1 MSFTGEFGGNNS
13 VSGRSSPLVSYGSP
27 RRRRTDLDSQSL
39 TMKADAENLAAGNVV
54 SIMSIFGRIG
64 FGYLVLDERMKVTEW
79 NEPAR
84 VALEVEDGAADKTK
98 AISDAFRHLTSPVA
112 CKFSPGT
119 VSWVVIP
126 YKGGTPVIVH
136 DDTVIGSQ
144 RTCVVMLVSRETSP
158 QPNPAR
164 LQQMFGL
171 TSAEVQLATSLAS
184 GHTPLEIARRR
195 KLSRTTI
202 RSQLAALFSKTETK
216 RQSELVALLGHVAV
230 LP

>member
-1 MSFTGEFGGNNS
+1 MSYTGEFVGTNTAGGRDRPIA
-13 VSGRSSPLVSYGSP
+13 GYASPHRRETGVGSTP
-27 RRRRTDLDSQSL
+27 LIKKT
-39 TMKADAENLAAGNVV
+39 DAENLAVGNVP
-54 SIMSIFGRIG
+54 SIMAIFGRIG

-84 VALEVEDGAADKTK
+84 VALEVDVGVSDKTK
-98 AISDAFRHLTSPVA
+98 AISDAFKQLTSPVA

-126 YKGGTPVIVH
+126 YRGGTPVIVH
-136 DDTVIGSQ
+136 DDAVIGSQ
-144 RTCVVMLVSRETSP
+144 RTSVVMLVTRETSP
-158 QPNPAR
+158 QPNPVR
-164 LQQMFGL
+164 LQQMYGL
-171 TSAEVQLATSLAS
+171 TSAEVQLATSLACGS
-184 GHTPLEIARRR
+184 TPLEIARRR

>member
-1 MSFTGEFGGNNS
+1 MSFTGEFGGINT
-13 VSGRSSPLVSYGSP
+13 VGGRDAAKTIYRSLDQRGTTGSTLP
-27 RRRRTDLDSQSL
+27 VRKS
-39 TMKADAENLAAGNVV
+39 DAENLASGNVA

-84 VALEVEDGAADKTK
+84 IALEVDAGAGDKTK
-98 AISDAFRHLTSPVA
+98 AISDAFRQLTSPVA

-126 YKGGTPVIVH
+126 YKGGTPVVVH
-136 DDTVIGSQ
+136 DDAVIGSQ
-144 RTCVVMLVSRETSP
+144 RTSVVMLVSRETSP
-158 QPNPAR
+158 SPNPAR
-164 LQQMFGL
+164 LQQMYGL
-171 TSAEVQLATSLAS
+171 TSAEAQLATSLACGS
-184 GHTPLEIARRR
+184 TPLEIARRR

-216 RQSELVALLGHVAV
+216 RQSELVALLGHVSV